1 MAEKLLKSR
10 KVSGPENDGFIT
22 TKKHKVLFCGN
33 PEGNNNKF
41 YSIEL
46 QVNAKGEHRLFT
58 HYGRLGKTDIY
69 EVRDEYMGNPLDF
82 STADREFEVILASK
96 LKGKKK
102 DSELGGARVE
112 KYELVQTF
120 APTVGSIN
128 VRGKNAAVQI
138 KTAPPDIISSY
149 SNPHVARIIRQIV
162 DENIHNIS
170 TMTSLKLTSNG
181 FETPLGPVTKEH
193 IGVAREPLFT
203 LKKILGKSTIIP
215 DSQTVRDLNAKYF
228 SLIPHSFGHKITQND
243 WILTDLKLAEEF
255 ELLDN
260 LESAVQMGSALQNTA
275 KQKQALGTD
284 IEFVAD
290 TKEISRIFAYIN
302 NTKAANHRGLDVWN
316 WKPKNIFKIKI
327 PSERE
332 RFEKNGTK
340 FGNQFEL
347 FHGSK
352 NGNILSILKSGLII
366 PAVNAGFVTGRM
378 FGDGLYFANNSTKSL
393 NYSTGF
399 WAGHGNKN
407 SNSFIFIANVCM
419 GKTYIAHDAHYSGVP
434 NGYDSIHAQKGRSLF
449 NDEFIVFK
457 LQQATLT
464 YLVEMSK

>member
-10 KVSGPENDGFIT
+10 KVASHQNDGYVKT
-22 TKKHKVLFCGN
+22 LKHKVLFCGN

-46 QVNAKGEHRLFT
+46 QVNPKDEHRLFT
-58 HYGRLGKTDIY
+58 HYGRLGKTDVY
-69 EVRDEYMGNPLDF
+69 EVRDEYLGKTLDF
-82 STADREFEVILASK
+82 TTADREFEVILASK

-102 DSELGGARVE
+102 ESELGGTREE
-112 KYELVQTF
+112 KYELVETF
-120 APTVGSIN
+120 APTVGSVN
-128 VRGKNAAVQI
+128 VRGKNA
-138 KTAPPDIISSY
+138 IIQVPTIAKDVVGSY
-149 SNPHVARIIRQIV
+149 SDPEVSRIIRQIV

-170 TMTSLKLTSNG
+170 SMTSLKLTSNG

-193 IGVAREPLFT
+193 VQRAREPLFA
-203 LKKILGKSTIIP
+203 LKKIMINDEINP
-215 DSQTVRDLNAKYF
+215 DMQITRDHNAKYF
-228 SLIPHSFGHKITQND
+228 SLIPHSFGHKITQED
-243 WILTDLKLAEEF
+243 WILTAAKLAEEL

-260 LESAVQMGSALQNTA
+260 LESAVQMGAALQNA
-275 KQKQALGTD
+275 SKQKQAIGTD
-284 IEFVAD
+284 IEVLTDSVEFNRIAKYIAD
-290 TKEISRIFAYIN
+290 S
-302 NTKAANHRGLDVWN
+302 KAGNHRGSDVWN
-316 WKPKNIFKIKI
+316 WKPKNIYKIKI
-327 PSERE
+327 PTERA
-332 RFEKNGTK
+332 RYEKTEK
-340 FGNQFEL
+340 QFGNKHEL

-352 NGNILSILKSGLII
+352 NSNILSILKGGLII

-399 WAGHGNKN
+399 WGGKANKYT
-407 SNSFIFIANVCM
+407 NSFLFLANVNM
-419 GKTYIAHDAHYSGVP
+419 GKTFVSHDPRYSGAP
-434 NGYDSIHAQKGRSLF
+434 SGYDSIHAQKGRSLH